1 MYSLSAQVRY
11 GRSTDSPIQI
21 SDSSVSLNHANLE
34 WVDGS
39 WFIEDLQSTNGT
51 FVNGERVS
59 RLLVVNGDI
68 VYLGQFKL
76 MFQDGELKLPGQEN
90 PTPFPDTT
98 NSSSTSSSKRLVL
111 TAFLF
116 VGLLLIGFV
125 IQSKSWFKSGSTAN
139 ATRATV
145 FIVASNSSGED
156 CWSGSGFVVGDGSMV
171 VTNAHVAAPGS
182 KDSYLERQCTNLKVG
197 YTTDDRKA
205 PSIFRDA
212 NVLEISE
219 SEDLALLKINDPLK
233 GIKSLEL
240 QNARLAIGD
249 SLTVYGYPA
258 LGGETITVS
267 NGVVSG
273 FDSSGGSELIKISA
287 VINSGNSGGPV
298 IDKDNKVIGVASAAN
313 QAGIECTDS
322 GECYTDGQNVNLA
335 RPIKL
340 VSDWLNARNGK

>member
-1 MYSLSAQVRY
+1 MTSIFRY
-11 GRSTDSPIQI
+11 GRSEDSPIQV
-21 SDSSVSLNHANLE
+21 SDSSVSLRHASLE

-39 WFIEDLQSTNGT
+39 WFIEDLHSTNGT

-59 RLLVVNGDI
+59 RSVVVNGDI
-68 VYLGQFKL
+68 VFLGQLKL
-76 MFQDGELKLPGQEN
+76 IFQDGELKLPGQEN
-90 PTPFPDTT
+90 SIPIPATP
-98 NSSSTSSSKRLVL
+98 NSLSSSGSKRFIL
-111 TAFLF
+111 TASLLI
-116 VGLLLIGFV
+116 GLLLVGFA
-125 IQSKSWFKSGSTAN
+125 IQSRAWFRGADTAN
-139 ATRATV
+139 ATKATV

-171 VTNAHVAAPGS
+171 VTNAHVAAPSS
-182 KDSYLERQCTNLKVG
+182 KDSYLEKQCTKLKVG

-205 PSIFRDA
+205 PSIFRNA
-212 NVLEISE
+212 QVLEISE
-219 SEDLALLKINDPLK
+219 REDLALLKVNDPLK
-233 GIKSLEL
+233 GVKSLEL
-240 QNARLAIGD
+240 QNAQLSIGD
-249 SLTVYGYPA
+249 TLTVFGYPA

>member
-1 MYSLSAQVRY
+1 MTSVIRY
-11 GRSTDSPIQI
+11 GRSEDSPLRI
-21 SDSSVSLNHANLE
+21 SDSSVSLRHASLE

-59 RLLVVNGDI
+59 RSLVVNGDI
-68 VYLGQFKL
+68 VFLGQLKL
-76 MFQDGELKLPGQEN
+76 VFQDAELKPPRQEN
-90 PTPFPDTT
+90 SIPSSIGA
-98 NSSSTSSSKRLVL
+98 NSSSTSSSNRLVIM
-111 TAFLF
+111 ASLF
-116 VGLLLIGFV
+116 VALLVVGFA
-125 IQSKSWFKSGSTAN
+125 IQGRSWFNSGNTAN
-139 ATRATV
+139 ATKATV

-182 KDSYLERQCTNLKVG
+182 KDSYLEKQCTNLKVG

-205 PSIFRDA
+205 PSIFRVA
-212 NVLEISE
+212 RVLEISE
-219 SEDLALLKINDPLK
+219 SEDLALLEISEPLK
-233 GIKSLEL
+233 GIESLEL

-273 FDSSGGSELIKISA
+273 FDSSEGSELIKISA

-298 IDKDNKVIGVASAAN
+298 IGKDNKVIGVASAAN
-313 QAGIECTDS
+313 LAGIECTDS
-322 GECYTDGQNVNLA
+322 GECFTDGQNVNLA

-340 VSDWLNARNGK
+340 VVDWLSARNDK

>member
-1 MYSLSAQVRY
+1 MYSLTALVRY
-11 GRSTDSPIQI
+11 GRSAESPIQI
-21 SDSSVSLNHANLE
+21 SDSSVSLRHVSLE

-59 RLLVVNGDI
+59 RSLVVNGDI

-76 MFQDGELKLPGQEN
+76 TFQDGELKLPGQEN
-90 PTPFPDTT
+90 STPFFATT
-98 NSSSTSSSKRLVL
+98 NKSNASSSKRLVL
-111 TAFLF
+111 AASLF
-116 VGLLLIGFV
+116 VGLLVLGFAA
-125 IQSKSWFKSGSTAN
+125 QGRSWFKSGSTAN
-139 ATRATV
+139 ATEATV
-145 FIVASNSSGED
+145 LIVVSNSSGED

-182 KDSYLERQCTNLKVG
+182 KDSYLEKQCTNLKVG

-205 PSIFRDA
+205 PSIFRNA
-212 NVLEISE
+212 QVLEISE
-219 SEDLALLKINDPLK
+219 REDLALLKVNDPLK
-233 GIKSLEL
+233 GVKSLEL
-240 QNARLAIGD
+240 QNAQLSIGD
-249 SLTVYGYPA
+249 SLTVFGYPA

-298 IDKDNKVIGVASAAN
+298 IDRDNKVIGVASAAN

-322 GECYTDGQNVNLA
+322 GDCYTDGQNINLA

-340 VSDWLNARNGK
+340 VSDWLNARDVK

>member
-1 MYSLSAQVRY
+1 LTALVRY
-11 GRSTDSPIQI
+11 GRLGESPLRI
-21 SDSSVSLNHANLE
+21 SDSSVSLRHASLE
-34 WVDGS
+34 WIDGS

-59 RLLVVNGDI
+59 RSVVVNGNV

-76 MFQDGELKLPGQEN
+76 IFQDGELKLPGQEN
-90 PTPFPDTT
+90 SIPIPATP
-98 NSSSTSSSKRLVL
+98 NSLSSSGSKRFIL
-111 TAFLF
+111 TASLLI
-116 VGLLLIGFV
+116 GLLLIGFA
-125 IQSKSWFKSGSTAN
+125 IQGRAWFRGADTAN
-139 ATRATV
+139 ATKATV

-182 KDSYLERQCTNLKVG
+182 KDSYLEKQCTNLKVG

-205 PSIFRDA
+205 PSIFRNA
-212 NVLEISE
+212 QVLEISE
-219 SEDLALLKINDPLK
+219 REDLALLKVNDPLK
-233 GIKSLEL
+233 GVKSLEL
-240 QNARLAIGD
+240 QNAQLSIGD
-249 SLTVYGYPA
+249 SLTVFGYPA

-322 GECYTDGQNVNLA
+322 GECYTDGQNVSLA

>member
-1 MYSLSAQVRY
+1 MTALVRY
-11 GRSTDSPIQI
+11 GRSAESPIQI
-21 SDSSVSLNHANLE
+21 SDSSVSLRHVSLE

-59 RLLVVNGDI
+59 RSLVVNGDI

-76 MFQDGELKLPGQEN
+76 AFQDGELKLPGQETS
-90 PTPFPDTT
+90 PSIPGTP
-98 NSSSTSSSKRLVL
+98 NSVSVSSSKRFIL
-111 TAFLF
+111 TASLF
-116 VGLLLIGFV
+116 VGLLLVGFA
-125 IQSKSWFKSGSTAN
+125 IQGKYRSNGSNAAD

-145 FIVASNSSGED
+145 LIVVSNSSGED

-171 VTNAHVAAPGS
+171 VTNAHVAAAGS
-182 KDSYLERQCTNLKVG
+182 RDTYLEKQCTNLKVG

-205 PSIFRDA
+205 PSIFRNA
-212 NVLEISE
+212 QVLEISE
-219 SEDLALLKINDPLK
+219 REDLALLKVNDPLK
-233 GIKSLEL
+233 GVKSLEL
-240 QNARLAIGD
+240 QNAQLSIGD
-249 SLTVYGYPA
+249 SLTVYGYPP

-298 IDKDNKVIGVASAAN
+298 TGKDNKVIAVASAAN
-313 QAGIECTDS
+313 LAGIECTDD
-322 GECYTDGQNVNLA
+322 GDCFTDGQNINLA

-340 VSDWLNARNGK
+340 VSDWLSARNGK

>member
-1 MYSLSAQVRY
+1 MYSLTVLVRY
-11 GRSTDSPIQI
+11 GRSKDSPLRI
-21 SDSSVSLNHANLE
+21 SDSSVSLRHASLE
-34 WVDGS
+34 WVDSS

-59 RLLVVNGDI
+59 RSVVVNGDI
-68 VYLGQFKL
+68 VFLGQLKL
-76 MFQDGELKLPGQEN
+76 TFQDGELKLPGQETSPPI
-90 PTPFPDTT
+90 PTTP
-98 NSSSTSSSKRLVL
+98 NSLSAPSYKRFILR
-111 TAFLF
+111 ASLF
-116 VGLLLIGFV
+116 VALLVVGFA
-125 IQSKSWFKSGSTAN
+125 IQGRSWFNSGNTAN
-139 ATRATV
+139 ATKATV

-182 KDSYLERQCTNLKVG
+182 KDSYLEKQCTNLKVG

-205 PSIFRDA
+205 PSIFRNA
-212 NVLEISE
+212 QVLEISE
-219 SEDLALLKINDPLK
+219 REDLALLKVNDPLK
-233 GIKSLEL
+233 GVKSLEL
-240 QNARLAIGD
+240 QNAQLSIGD
-249 SLTVYGYPA
+249 SLTVFGYPA

-340 VSDWLNARNGK
+340 VADWLNARNGK

>member
-1 MYSLSAQVRY
+1 MTTAIRY
-11 GRSTDSPIQI
+11 GRSEDSPLRI
-21 SDSSVSLNHANLE
+21 SDSSVSLMHASLE
-34 WVDGS
+34 RIDGS

-59 RLLVVNGDI
+59 RSLIVNGD
-68 VYLGQFKL
+68 VVFLGQFKL
-76 MFQDGELKLPGQEN
+76 VFQDAELKLPAEDTS
-90 PTPFPDTT
+90 PRIPSTP
-98 NSSSTSSSKRLVL
+98 NSLSAPSFKRFILM
-111 TAFLF
+111 ASLF
-116 VGLLLIGFV
+116 VGLLLVGFA
-125 IQSKSWFKSGSTAN
+125 IQGKSWFNSSNSAN

-145 FIVASNSSGED
+145 LILASDSSGKD
-156 CWSGSGFVVGDGSMV
+156 CWSGSGFVIEDGSMV

-182 KDSYLERQCTNLKVG
+182 KDSYLEKQCTTLKVG
-197 YTTDDRKA
+197 YTTDDREA
-205 PSIFRDA
+205 PSIFRNA
-212 NVLEISE
+212 QVLEISE
-219 SEDLALLKINDPLK
+219 REDLALLKVSDPLK
-233 GIKSLEL
+233 GVKSLEL
-240 QNARLAIGD
+240 QDAQLSIGD
-249 SLTVYGYPA
+249 SLTVFGYPA

-322 GECYTDGQNVNLA
+322 GDCYTDGQNINLA

-340 VSDWLNARNGK
+340 VSDWLSARNGE

>member
-1 MYSLSAQVRY
+1 MTSIFRY
-11 GRSTDSPIQI
+11 GRSEDSPLGI
-21 SDSSVSLNHANLE
+21 SDSSVSLRHASLE

-39 WFIEDLQSTNGT
+39 WFIEDLHSTNGT

-59 RLLVVNGDI
+59 RSVVVNGDI
-68 VYLGQFKL
+68 VFLGQLKL
-76 MFQDGELKLPGQEN
+76 IFQDGELKLPGQEN
-90 PTPFPDTT
+90 SIPIPATP
-98 NSSSTSSSKRLVL
+98 NSLSSSGSKRFIL
-111 TAFLF
+111 TASLLI
-116 VGLLLIGFV
+116 GLLLVGFA
-125 IQSKSWFKSGSTAN
+125 IQSRAWFRGADTAN
-139 ATRATV
+139 ATKATV

-171 VTNAHVAAPGS
+171 VTNAHVAAPSS
-182 KDSYLERQCTNLKVG
+182 KDSYLEKQCTNLKVG

-205 PSIFRDA
+205 PSIFRNA
-212 NVLEISE
+212 QVLEISE
-219 SEDLALLKINDPLK
+219 REDLALLKVNDPLK
-233 GIKSLEL
+233 GVKSLEL
-240 QNARLAIGD
+240 QNAQLSIGD
-249 SLTVYGYPA
+249 TLTVFGYPA

>member
-1 MYSLSAQVRY
+1 MTTAIRY
-11 GRSTDSPIQI
+11 GRSEDSPLRI
-21 SDSSVSLNHANLE
+21 SDSSVSLMHASLE
-34 WVDGS
+34 WIDGS

-76 MFQDGELKLPGQEN
+76 MFQDGELKLPGQETSPSIPASIN
-90 PTPFPDTT
+90 GV
-98 NSSSTSSSKRLVL
+98 SVSSSKRIVMM
-111 TAFLF
+111 ASLF
-116 VGLLLIGFV
+116 VALLVIGFA
-125 IQSKSWFKSGSTAN
+125 IQGRSWFSSGKTAN
-139 ATRATV
+139 ATKATV

-182 KDSYLERQCTNLKVG
+182 EDSYLEKQCTNLKVG

-205 PSIFRDA
+205 PSIFRVA
-212 NVLEISE
+212 RVLEISE
-219 SEDLALLKINDPLK
+219 SEDLALLEISEPLK
-233 GIKSLEL
+233 GIESLEL

-273 FDSSGGSELIKISA
+273 FDSSEGSELIKISA

-298 IDKDNKVIGVASAAN
+298 IGKDNKVIGVASAAN
-313 QAGIECTDS
+313 LAGIECTDS
-322 GECYTDGQNVNLA
+322 GDCFTDGQNVNLA

-340 VSDWLNARNGK
+340 VADWLSARNGK